1 MFSFF
6 AFFAGLGTISAEE
19 ITKDFHQSFDV
30 KAGDSLCLRFG
41 DGDVR
46 LIPWE
51 KNIIDVNVRYRADI
65 DLVGIRLNKKQ
76 DFDVEFRQTAN
87 TVYVTGKEPGTAS
100 IGFFN
105 KRVYEYVYEI
115 RSPDYIA
122 LDLEGDDGDVEIG
135 NWAARIDCRIE
146 DGDIHLSNIRGAQT
160 AIRGEDGEIEIDNLS
175 GDLAIDVEDGDVNL
189 TACEMPSCRVESEDG
204 GITISQSKG
213 SYDLIVDD
221 GDVVMKKIEA
231 KGLNISSE
239 DGDIEV
245 ELLAGE
251 PLNADI
257 KTDDGDINI
266 DLEKQFSVTFFVS
279 ANDSDSI
286 RIGFDNIEGY
296 KKDKQTKSGS
306 LNGGTGRLRIQ
317 TADGDVKIKE
327 RW

>member
-1 MFSFF
+1 M
-6 AFFAGLGTISAEE
+6 
-19 ITKDFHQSFDV
+19 
-30 KAGDSLCLRFG
+30 
-41 DGDVR
+41 
-46 LIPWE
+46 
-51 KNIIDVNVRYRADI
+51 DI
-65 DLVGIRLNKKQ
+65 
-76 DFDVEFRQTAN
+76 E
-87 TVYVTGKEPGTAS
+87 
-100 IGFFN
+100 
-105 KRVYEYVYEI
+105 
-115 RSPDYIA
+115 
-122 LDLEGDDGDVEIG
+122 
-135 NWAARIDCRIE
+135 NWAAGIDCRIE

-221 GDVVMKKIEA
+221 GNVVMKKIEA